1 MTRNAAIALLLE
13 GGAGSPALSVLSGMG
28 AGAAMVAV
36 GHPLGRIASCVQ
48 ASPESYWS
56 CARRA
61 VSVCGFRTLY
71 KAAPFMS
78 SAVSSGICLGAFD
91 IVRTGV
97 HTAPQRGMMRA
108 FSLII
113 DNLLT
118 PLAYS
123 VRPCV
128 ARFPR
133 FFFVHVVFYS
143 LSLPRRAVTLTL
155 IRRKGPGAGLVN
167 RRALD
172 PGTACAPGRG
182 SWQHTPAP
190 QP

>member
-1 MTRNAAIALLLE
+1 M

-133 FFFVHVVFYS
+133 FFLYTS
-143 LSLPRRAVTLTL
+143 SSTLSASRVELLLSPSSEE
-155 IRRKGPGAGLVN
+155 K
-167 RRALD
+167 
-172 PGTACAPGRG
+172 GRG
-182 SWQHTPAP
+182 QVL
-190 QP
+190 